1 MRSVPDAPPS
11 ELMYVITR
19 RQPWLRCSPWA
30 SRPWRPGPGRR
41 PARLIGPTIA
51 RQAGNRLA
59 RQPGV
64 PLEQML
70 RALPGE
76 NWRRSIPVGAVLAT
90 AILAGMS
97 RVAYI
102 DPLNGHAIHDGLT
115 ETGCA
120 AGLGR
125 TRIDAWD
132 DFSPGRWPP
141 VILAL
146 GYRRGSVAPVRN
158 TDSISAD
165 VDGNTTVSGIWDNG
179 NKQPIDIDRN
189 LIDDVLD
196 DVRREARCEMME
208 RATTAQLRYLER
220 LLANANTTWPMVK
233 RRWLEAPARFDELD
247 KQQAGAL
254 IAKLRR
260 HGHVPANH
268 SLGGG
273 PPRRQDTD

>member
-59 RQPGV
+59 RQPDV
-64 PLEQML
+64 PIEQML

-132 DFSPGRWPP
+132 DFSPGRWLR
-141 VILAL
+141 LAEAQPATEPL
-146 GYRRGSVAPVRN
+146 PAVGHRSFWHWDTDGGVWRPSETRTAYRPTWTGTQPCP
-158 TDSISAD
+158 
-165 VDGNTTVSGIWDNG
+165 VSGI
-179 NKQPIDIDRN
+179 
-189 LIDDVLD
+189 
-196 DVRREARCEMME
+196 ME
-208 RATTAQLRYLER
+208 TSSPSTLTGTSSTTYW
-220 LLANANTTWPMVK
+220 TTSAAK
-233 RRWLEAPARFDELD
+233 R
-247 KQQAGAL
+247 GA
-254 IAKLRR
+254 K
-260 HGHVPANH
+260 
-268 SLGGG
+268 
-273 PPRRQDTD
+273 

>member
-1 MRSVPDAPPS
+1 MNRRLGRLQSRSLAAP
-11 ELMYVITR
+11 R
-19 RQPWLRCSPWA
+19 RGAA
-30 SRPWRPGPGRR
+30 SDRAVTGRR
-41 PARLIGPTIA
+41 
-51 RQAGNRLA
+51 
-59 RQPGV
+59 
-64 PLEQML
+64 
-70 RALPGE
+70 
-76 NWRRSIPVGAVLAT
+76 
-90 AILAGMS
+90 
-97 RVAYI
+97 
-102 DPLNGHAIHDGLT
+102 
-115 ETGCA
+115 
-120 AGLGR
+120 
-125 TRIDAWD
+125 
-132 DFSPGRWPP
+132 PP

-233 RRWLEAPARFDELD
+233 RRWLEAPARLDELD